1 MKHREVTAP
10 FGSAA
15 DLPIGQCA
23 RVHLV
28 VALKTAKAL
37 GLTIAESFLL
47 HADVVIE

>member
-1 MKHREVTAP
+1 MNKRGLTAP

-37 GLTIAESFLL
+37 GPSIAESFLL
-47 HADVVIE
+47 CAEVVIE